1 LNPEIL
7 LIRRLL
13 TDIME
18 TQSRYIAELRNEI
31 YNLKGQCSAE
41 AMVTQK
47 NIGLVQEGCKKGI
60 EQSSLNFEKF
70 LMLRDKQQRDLFDNL
85 VQMFQQ
91 ISRNQ
96 SNTIESAVKENLMKI
111 CSNKGFVESVGQSM
125 LGGVQRTLEQSF
137 RKSLEDTV
145 IPAYQKITNQMFQEM
160 GNAFTSGTKEYT
172 RAFDTYM
179 KQYGAVQFQMTEFS
193 GAIHEI
199 PQQIERAQQK
209 TIVPIFNT
217 RFIELHSKIDKVQAK
232 LLHDLKEQVKSEI
245 QNGFERQTVNL
256 EESVLSVVQRSHAE
270 TPAPTIYDHQE
281 SIKQMLSHN
290 EINKA
295 FHQAL
300 ISSDLTLLEFTLEKA
315 DFSKVLSLIQ
325 QLTADMNKFSEI
337 KMR

>member
-1 LNPEIL
+1 
-7 LIRRLL
+7 
-13 TDIME
+13 ME

-31 YNLKGQCSAE
+31 YSLKGQSSAE

-47 NIGLVQEGCKKGI
+47 NMSLVQENCKKAI
-60 EQSSLNFEKF
+60 EQNSVNYENSL
-70 LMLRDKQQRDLFDNL
+70 MIRDKQQRELFENL

-96 SNTIESAVKENLMKI
+96 VNTIESSMKENLLKI
-111 CSNKGFVESVGQSM
+111 CSHKGFVESISQSM
-125 LGGVQRTLEQSF
+125 LSGIQKTIELSF
-137 RKSLEDTV
+137 RKSLEETML
-145 IPAYQKITNQMFQEM
+145 PSYQKMTNQMFQEM
-160 GNAFTSGTKEYT
+160 GQAFTNGTKEYI

-193 GAIHEI
+193 GAIHDI

-209 TIVPIFNT
+209 TIVPIFNS
-217 RFIELHSKIDKVQAK
+217 RFIELHNKIDKVNAK
-232 LLHDLKEQVKSEI
+232 FMHDLKEQVKAEI
-245 QNGFERQTVNL
+245 QSCFERQTVNL

-281 SIKQMLSHN
+281 SIKQMLAHG
-290 EINKA
+290 ETNKA

-300 ISSDLTLLEFTLEKA
+300 ISSDLSMLEFTIDKA
-315 DFSKVLSLIQ
+315 DFTKVFEPCPLDQSVLLSLIQ
-325 QLTADMNKFSEI
+325 QLTADMSKFSEI

>member
-1 LNPEIL
+1 
-7 LIRRLL
+7 
-13 TDIME
+13 ME
-18 TQSRYIAELRNEI
+18 TQSRYIAELRNDI
-31 YNLKGQCSAE
+31 YNLKGQCTAE

-47 NIGLVQEGCKKGI
+47 NISLVQESYKKAI
-60 EQSSLNFEKF
+60 EQNSLNFENS
-70 LMLRDKQQRDLFDNL
+70 LILRDKQHRDLFENL

-96 SNTIESAVKENLMKI
+96 SNAMESAVKENLMKI
-111 CSNKGFVESVGQSM
+111 CTNKGFVESVGQSM
-125 LGGVQRTLEQSF
+125 LGGVQKTLEQSF
-137 RKSLEDTV
+137 RKSLEETM
-145 IPAYQKITNQMFQEM
+145 IPAYQKITNHMFQEM
-160 GNAFTSGTKEYT
+160 GTAFTSGTKEYT

-193 GAIHEI
+193 GAIHDI

-209 TIVPIFNT
+209 TIVPIFNS
-217 RFIELHSKIDKVQAK
+217 RFLELHSKIDRVTAK
-232 LLHDLKEQVKSEI
+232 LLHDIKEQVKSEI
-245 QNGFERQTVNL
+245 THGFERQTVNL
-256 EESVLSVVQRSHAE
+256 EESVLSVVQRSQAE

-281 SIKQMLSHN
+281 SIKQMLAHG

-300 ISSDLTLLEFTLEKA
+300 ISSDLSLLEFTLEKA
-315 DFSKVLSLIQ
+315 DFSKVFEPCPLDQSVLLSLIQ

>member
-1 LNPEIL
+1 
-7 LIRRLL
+7 
-13 TDIME
+13 ME

-31 YNLKGQCSAE
+31 YNLKGQSTAE
-41 AMVTQK
+41 VMVTQK
-47 NIGLVQEGCKKGI
+47 NMSLVQENCKKAL
-60 EQSSLNFEKF
+60 EQNSLNYENS
-70 LMLRDKQQRDLFDNL
+70 LMIRDKQQRDLFENL

-96 SNTIESAVKENLMKI
+96 VNTIESSMKDNLMKI
-111 CSNKGFVESVGQSM
+111 CTNKGFVESISQSM
-125 LGGVQRTLEQSF
+125 LGGVQKTLEHTF
-137 RKSLEDTV
+137 RKVLEETM
-145 IPAYQKITNQMFQEM
+145 IPSYQKITQNLFQEI
-160 GNAFTSGTKEYT
+160 GTAFTSGTKEYT

-193 GAIHEI
+193 GAIHDI

-217 RFIELHSKIDKVQAK
+217 RFIELHNKIDKVNAK
-232 LLHDLKEQVKSEI
+232 FLHDLKEQVKMEI

-281 SIKQMLSHN
+281 AIKQMLTHG
-290 EINKA
+290 ETNKA

-300 ISSDLTLLEFTLEKA
+300 ISSDLSMLEFTIEKA
-315 DFSKVLSLIQ
+315 DFTKVFEPCPLEQSVLLSLIQ
-325 QLTADMNKFSEI
+325 QLTADMSKFSDI

>member
-1 LNPEIL
+1 
-7 LIRRLL
+7 
-13 TDIME
+13 ME

-31 YNLKGQCSAE
+31 YSLKGQSSAE

-47 NIGLVQEGCKKGI
+47 NISLVQESCKKAI
-60 EQSSLNFEKF
+60 EQNSIKYENSLMMRE
-70 LMLRDKQQRDLFDNL
+70 KQQRDLFENL

-91 ISRNQ
+91 MSRNQ
-96 SNTIESAVKENLMKI
+96 INSIESSMKENLMKI
-111 CSNKGFVESVGQSM
+111 CTTERISQSM
-125 LGGVQRTLEQSF
+125 LGGIQKTLEHTF
-137 RKSLEDTV
+137 RKSLEETM
-145 IPAYQKITNQMFQEM
+145 IPSYQKITHEMFQEM
-160 GNAFTSGTKEYT
+160 GKAFTSGTKEYT

-193 GAIHEI
+193 GAIHDI

-217 RFIELHSKIDKVQAK
+217 RFIELHNKIDKVNVK
-232 LLHDLKEQVKSEI
+232 LLHELKEQVKAEI
-245 QNGFERQTVNL
+245 QHGFERQTVNL

-281 SIKQMLSHN
+281 SIKQMLSHG
-290 EINKA
+290 ETNKA

-300 ISSDLTLLEFTLEKA
+300 ISSDLSMLEFTIEKA
-315 DFSKVLSLIQ
+315 DFTKVFEPCPLDQSVLLSLIQ
-325 QLTADMNKFSEI
+325 QLTADMSKFSEI